1 MSSAAPTKRDIAPNT
16 APSGK
21 SFIAWLKPFFTTSTG
36 MKATT
41 AITGALLTGFL
52 VVHLLGNLQVLA
64 GPEAINSYAH
74 KLKELGPFLW
84 LARGGLLGIFV
95 VHVVLALWLA
105 LKARAARPV
114 PYQYKA
120 RIQATRASLTM
131 PWTGLTILAFTIFH
145 LAHFT
150 FAWVDTVPARS
161 RFGGEMI
168 ESNYLDLVDAQGR
181 HDVYSMVIHG
191 YSNPYISIIYV
202 VAMLLL
208 FVHLKHGVGSIF
220 QSLGLNTPRIQSA
233 IRWFS
238 LAVAAIIVGG
248 NIAIVALVWAG
259 QIPVNP
265 SPMTKAHANVVNGP
279 TSTSIPTP

>member
-1 MSSAAPTKRDIAPNT
+1 MSSAATTKRALTPYT
-16 APSGK
+16 APAGK
-21 SFIAWLKPFFTTSTG
+21 GLLAWLKPFFTTSIG

-41 AITGALLTGFL
+41 AVTGALLTGFL
-52 VVHLLGNLQVLA
+52 IVHLIGNLQVLA
-64 GPEAINSYAH
+64 GPDAINGYAH
-74 KLKELGPFLW
+74 KLKELGPLLW
-84 LARGGLLGIFV
+84 LARGGLLAIFL
-95 VHVVLALWLA
+95 VHLVFALWLA
-105 LKARAARPV
+105 KRAAAARPV
-114 PYQYKA
+114 NYQYKA
-120 RIQATRASLTM
+120 TIQATRASLTM

-150 FAWVDTVPARS
+150 FAWVDTTPARS
-161 RFGGEMI
+161 RFGGQMI

-191 YSNPYISIIYV
+191 YSNPYVSIVYI

-238 LAVAAIIVGG
+238 LGISAIIVGG
-248 NIAIVALVWAG
+248 SIAIVGLVWAG
-259 QIPVNP
+259 QIPVIP
-265 SPMTKAHANVVNGP
+265 APMTKARAEAMNGP
-279 TSTSIPTP
+279 PSTSIPTP